1 MRLYK
6 IVTYFEGK
14 SRHDVP
20 KDVSPDINSIIEVVD
35 LEIED
40 ISVRSLK
47 ELLSRKFPDL
57 WERLPLH
64 PDSNDRHSLI
74 EYGRFVL
81 VRDGNYFHYIVDFD
95 HPDYIDLKRD
105 MKLEIICRNFVV

>member
-6 IVTYFEGK
+6 IVTYFEG
-14 SRHDVP
+14 SRHGVP

-40 ISVRSLK
+40 SSIKKLK
-47 ELLSRKFPDL
+47 EVLSQKLSQKFPDL

-64 PDSNDRHSLI
+64 PDSNDRTPII
-74 EYGRFVL
+74 EYGRTVL

-95 HPDYIDLKRD
+95 HPDYIDFKRD
-105 MKLEIICRNFVV
+105 MKLEIILK

>member
-14 SRHDVP
+14 SRYDLP
-20 KDVSPDINSIIEVVD
+20 KDVSPDINSITEIVD
-35 LEIED
+35 LELED
-40 ISVRSLK
+40 LSIKKLK
-47 ELLSRKFPDL
+47 EVLSQKFPDL

-74 EYGRFVL
+74 EYGRTVL

-95 HPDYIDLKRD
+95 HPDYIDFKRD
-105 MKLEIICRNFVV
+105 MKLEIILK